1 MLKFIRNYADKIDHV
16 NIFPLAG
23 LFIFVLFFIFM
34 VIYVKKI
41 SKEDITELS
50 EMPLDLENPTHQ

>member
-34 VIYVKKI
+34 VIYVKKMT
-41 SKEDITELS
+41 KEEITELS
-50 EMPLDLENPTHQ
+50 SMPLDLEHPTHQ